1 MCGIVACI
9 SPNDCS
15 SILYDGLLQLKNR
28 GYDSVG
34 ISTLSNGQ
42 LVVDKFAS
50 IQNVDIYAKL
60 KERLSNH
67 ANASIGISHT
77 RWATHGFKTDVNAH
91 PHVSM
96 CGKFAIVHNGIIENY
111 KQLKQILLREKYV
124 FASQTD
130 SEVIV
135 QMLSFLYTKSKGA
148 NVIQCIQEMTSMLE
162 GTWGLAIV
170 CIEEPDTIYC
180 TRHGSPLLIG
190 WDDNVAIVVS
200 EKAGFCNKIKKYFVL
215 DNLDICTI
223 KKTKDSI
230 EIKTNV
236 DYSINHFESFKCDTS
251 PEPYRHWTLK
261 EIYEQPKSALKAI
274 NMGGRLLDNGEV
286 KLGGLEKYSEQLTN
300 IDNIVLLGCG
310 SSYFAGQY
318 GASFFKELCNLN
330 TVQVFDGADFNEAD
344 IPNYGETA
352 FILISQSGETK
363 DLHRCIEI
371 GKQNNILLIGVV
383 NVVDSLIAR
392 EVDCGCYLN
401 AGREVA
407 VASTKAYTS
416 QVIVLSM
423 MAVWFSQNKNINKTK
438 RECYINDISQLHYNI
453 EKTLRM
459 SEASMDEALIN
470 VLNKREHCF
479 ILGKGKSE
487 SVAKEGALKI
497 KEISYIHSE
506 GYSTSSLKHGPFALL
521 DEDFPVII
529 LAPNDQNYS
538 KAENAYEEIKTR
550 NAPILFITDKRD
562 QDKPHVLY
570 VPENKTFRDLLCI
583 IPLQLLAYKLS
594 ISRGINP
601 DIPKNLAKVVTVE

>member
-1 MCGIVACI
+1 
-9 SPNDCS
+9 
-15 SILYDGLLQLKNR
+15 LYEGLLQLKNR

-34 ISTLSNGQ
+34 IATISSGEM
-42 LVVDKFAS
+42 VVDKFAS
-50 IQNVDIYAKL
+50 TQNIDIYAKL
-60 KERLSNH
+60 KERLVTH
-67 ANASIGISHT
+67 ANSSIGISHT
-77 RWATHGFKTDVNAH
+77 RWATHGSKTDVNAH

-96 CGKFAIVHNGIIENY
+96 CGKFVIVHNGIIENY
-111 KQLKQILLREKYV
+111 KELKNILLREKYV

-135 QMLSFLYTKSKGA
+135 QMLSFLYKKHI
-148 NVIQCIQEMTSMLE
+148 NVLQCIQEMTSMFE
-162 GTWGLAIV
+162 GTWGLAIM
-170 CIEEPDTIYC
+170 CMDEPDTIYC

-190 WDDNVAIVVS
+190 WDDNIAIVVS

-215 DNLDICTI
+215 DNLDICII
-223 KKTKDSI
+223 KKTPDSI

-236 DYSINHFESFKCDTS
+236 DYFVKHFESFKCDTS
-251 PEPYRHWTLK
+251 PEPYSHWTLK
-261 EIYEQPKSALKAI
+261 EIYQQPDAALKAI
-274 NMGGRLLDNGEV
+274 NMGGRLLDNGQV
-286 KLGGLEKYSEQLTN
+286 KLGGLEKYSEQLAK

-318 GASFFKELCNLN
+318 GVSFFKELCNLN
-330 TVQVFDGADFNEAD
+330 TVQVFDGADFNESD

-363 DLHRCIEI
+363 DLHRCIDI

-407 VASTKAYTS
+407 VASTKSYTS

-459 SEASMDEALIN
+459 SENSIDESLLN
-470 VLNKREHCF
+470 VLNKGEHSF

-521 DEDFPVII
+521 DEHFPVII
-529 LAPNDQNYS
+529 LAPNDQNYC

-550 NAPILFITDKRD
+550 NAPIIFITDKRD
-562 QDKPHVLY
+562 QEKPNVLY
-570 VPENKTFRDLLCI
+570 IPENKTFRDLLCI

-601 DIPKNLAKVVTVE
+601 DVPKNLAKVVTVE